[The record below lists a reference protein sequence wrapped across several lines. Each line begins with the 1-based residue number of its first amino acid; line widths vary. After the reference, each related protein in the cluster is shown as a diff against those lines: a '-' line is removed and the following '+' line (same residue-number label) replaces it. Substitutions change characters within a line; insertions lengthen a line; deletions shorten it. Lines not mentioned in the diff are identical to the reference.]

1 MQGLPVGGGTLLLH
15 FKFDSRFV
23 HESADMLGM
32 ADTMLELKC
41 ACCGEDFERRAAEVK
56 RQRSKGRNTFYC
68 SSVCTKEAKATEPK
82 NCGNCGKFFF
92 PKEKSAKYCNRSCAA
107 SVNNSLFP
115 KREPVAPIYGSCLHC
130 GASFVGRGH
139 WKYLKYCDNTCAAA
153 YRLEP
158 LLESWLKDEVDGSGK
173 AGGLRAVFR
182 RYLLTEADYKCTECE
197 WGKPNPV
204 TGKPI
209 LSIDHIDGNWQNN
222 KRSNLKVLCYNCH
235 TLTPTFGS
243 LNKTVDG
250 TRPRG
255 VRAYPSQNGAL
266 KVVDRETQAKVN

>member
-1 MQGLPVGGGTLLLH
+1 
-15 FKFDSRFV
+15 
-23 HESADMLGM
+23 M
-32 ADTMLELKC
+32 AETMVELKC

-68 SSVCTKEAKATEPK
+68 SSACTKEAKATEPK

-92 PKEKSAKYCNRSCAA
+92 PRGKDAKFCSRPCAA
-107 SVNNSLFP
+107 TVNNSLYQ
-115 KREPVAPIYGSCLHC
+115 KRKPVKARSDNCLYC
-130 GASFVGRGH
+130 KASFAGRSN
-139 WKYLKYCDNTCAAA
+139 WKYLRYCNNTCAAA
-153 YRLEP
+153 YRLDGF
-158 LLESWLKDEVDGSGK
+158 LADWLVDKIDGSGSNK
-173 AGGLRAVFR
+173 ELRPVLKK
-182 RYLLTEADYKCTECE
+182 YLLEEAGHKCSECG

-209 LSIDHIDGNWQNN
+209 LSVDHIDGNWQNN

-250 TRPRG
+250 TRRRG

-266 KVVDRETQAKVN
+266 KVA

>member
-1 MQGLPVGGGTLLLH
+1 
-15 FKFDSRFV
+15 
-23 HESADMLGM
+23 MLSM
-32 ADTMLELKC
+32 ADTMVELKC
-41 ACCGEDFERRAAEVK
+41 AGCGEDFERRVAEVNRQKKKGNTIFFCGRSCSHASHVRIGARDCLHCGNNFKPEYDSGKYCSRSCATSANNALKPK
-56 RQRSKGRNTFYC
+56 RVSRISTTNPEGKCTRCGVQRSGRYATYHKYC
-68 SSVCTKEAKATEPK
+68 SSVCSTADRMEVLILA
-82 NCGNCGKFFF
+82 
-92 PKEKSAKYCNRSCAA
+92 
-107 SVNNSLFP
+107 
-115 KREPVAPIYGSCLHC
+115 
-130 GASFVGRGH
+130 
-139 WKYLKYCDNTCAAA
+139 
-153 YRLEP
+153 
-158 LLESWLKDEVDGSGK
+158 WLKDEVSGSGK
-173 AGGLRAVFR
+173 AGDLRAVFR
-182 RYLLTEADYKCTECE
+182 KYLLKEADHKCIECG

-209 LSIDHIDGNWQNN
+209 LSVDHVDGNWQNN